1 MTRKGMGPPKRRLRI
16 QNKLRVSVFMSV
28 LIIAL
33 LVLFIPSKTDGH
45 VAYKP
50 YKVGYGDTYWHIA
63 KDLQK
68 NGYRTRADIRDVV
81 YELIQKSGIPAHELK
96 DGDTIFIPDW
106 EGSK

>member
-68 NGYRTRADIRDVV
+68 NGSYPHTPLYHLSVPGIAIPLTVITIR
-81 YELIQKSGIPAHELK
+81 INIRKMPHH
-96 DGDTIFIPDW
+96 
-106 EGSK
+106 